1 MSLLTEKFTK
11 SERLCSRKAI
21 GRLFEDGHE
30 VFLYP
35 FRLLWNYA
43 ENDNCSQVRVMIAVP
58 RKKIRKAVH
67 RNRVKRLIREAYRR
81 NKHILYENHRF
92 SDRNIEMVIIY
103 VSGSIHNYDHIN
115 LRLVELLK
123 RLISADEIS

>member
-21 GRLFEDGHE
+21 GRLFEGGRELFH
-30 VFLYP
+30 YP

-43 ENDNCSQVRVMIAVP
+43 EDNNRSPVKVAIAVP

-67 RNRVKRLIREAYRR
+67 RNRVKRLIREAYRQ
-81 NKHILYENHRF
+81 NKHIIYENHRF
-92 SDRNIEMVIIY
+92 SGRNIDMVIIY

>member
-1 MSLLTEKFTK
+1 MTEKFTK

-21 GRLFEDGHE
+21 GHLFEDGRE

-43 ENDNCSQVRVMIAVP
+43 ENDSRSRARVAIAVP

-81 NKHILYENHRF
+81 NKHIIYENHRF
-92 SDRNIEMVIIY
+92 YGRNIDMVIIY

-115 LRLVELLK
+115 LRLAELLK
-123 RLISADEIS
+123 RLVSADEID